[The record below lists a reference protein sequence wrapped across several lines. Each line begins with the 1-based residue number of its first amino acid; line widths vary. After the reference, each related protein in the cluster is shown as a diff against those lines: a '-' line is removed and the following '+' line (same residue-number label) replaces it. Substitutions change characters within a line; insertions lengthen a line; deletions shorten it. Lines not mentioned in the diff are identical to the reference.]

1 MPASKVIN
9 IYYMGFAAKT
19 QNLMNTVDAGEAP
32 GRVGDGLDQIGFA
45 LADGLELVL
54 VSADVALVFGG
65 IVGWEKNGA
74 AGQSGFHGIQRCA
87 GFAFVRLGTSGEL
100 GCAGIKLP

>member
-1 MPASKVIN
+1 MIVERFGELDAVFS
-9 IYYMGFAAKT
+9 
-19 QNLMNTVDAGEAP
+19 VDGHLEAGNAGEAP
-32 GRVGDGLDQIGFA
+32 SRVGHGLDQIRLA

-74 AGQSGFHGIQRCA
+74 TGEGGFED
-87 GFAFVRLGTSGEL
+87 VRLL
-100 GCAGIKLP
+100 R